1 LGGNE
6 EGTTRFSSIKTSHF
20 GDALQKRQNYTDP
33 SIRRIPM
40 NQNVLVELSD
50 ALADAAEKAGN
61 ATVLVNA
68 RRRMPASGIVY
79 ASDLIL
85 TADHIVEREEGIK
98 VILADGAEVSA
109 RVVGRDSGS
118 DLAVLKLERAA
129 ATVAEPTKSPAR
141 LGQIALALGRPSP
154 DGIEASLGTVSAV
167 GGPIRT
173 GRGGMLERYLR
184 TDSISYPGFSGG
196 PLVAADGTVLGLNT
210 SGLANGAAVTIPAD
224 IAWRIADTLV
234 KHGRIKRGYLGIRS
248 QSVEIPDGLQQA
260 LQREQVT
267 GLLIVGIE
275 NDSPASKGG
284 LMVGDILVGVA
295 GSPVVHHD
303 ELFAQLHGEVAG
315 KSTPIDILR
324 GGRPQTLNVLIG
336 EK

>member
-1 LGGNE
+1 MSN
-6 EGTTRFSSIKTSHF
+6 
-20 GDALQKRQNYTDP
+20 
-33 SIRRIPM
+33 
-40 NQNVLVELSD
+40 NVLVELSD

-98 VILADGAEVSA
+98 VMLGDGVEVAA
-109 RVVGRDSGS
+109 RIAGRDAGS
-118 DLAVLKLERAA
+118 DLAVLKLERAVES
-129 ATVAEPTKSPAR
+129 VAEATKSPAR
-141 LGQIALALGRPSP
+141 LGQIALVLGRPSP
-154 DGIEASLGTVSAV
+154 SGIEASLGTVSAI

-173 GRGGMLERYLR
+173 GRGGMLERYIR

-196 PLVAADGTVLGLNT
+196 PLVAADGTVLGVNT

-234 KHGRIKRGYLGIRS
+234 KHGRIQHGYLGIRS
-248 QSVEIPDGLQQA
+248 QTVEIPAASQKTLK
-260 LQREQVT
+260 REQAT
-267 GLLIVGIE
+267 GLLIVGVE

-284 LMVGDILVGVA
+284 LIVGDILVAVA
-295 GSPVVHHD
+295 GALILHHD
-303 ELFAQLHGEVAG
+303 ELFTHLDGDVVG
-315 KSTPIDILR
+315 KSTPIDVLR
-324 GGRPQTLNVLIG
+324 GGQPQTINVVVG
-336 EK
+336 ER

>member
-1 LGGNE
+1 M
-6 EGTTRFSSIKTSHF
+6 S
-20 GDALQKRQNYTDP
+20 
-33 SIRRIPM
+33 
-40 NQNVLVELSD
+40 QNVLVELSD
-50 ALADAAEKAGN
+50 ALAEAAEKAGK

-68 RRRMPASGIVY
+68 RRRMPASGIAY
-79 ASDLIL
+79 APDHIL
-85 TADHIVEREEGIK
+85 TADHVVERDDGIK
-98 VILADGAEVSA
+98 VILSDGAEISA
-109 RVVGRDSGS
+109 QVAGRDAGS

-129 ATVAEPTKSPAR
+129 GAVAEATKSPAR

-154 DGIEASLGTVSAV
+154 EGIEASLGTVSAI

-196 PLVAADGTVLGLNT
+196 PLVAADGTILGLNT
-210 SGLANGAAVTIPAD
+210 SGLGNGAAITVPAD

-248 QSVEIPDGLQQA
+248 QAVDIPEASQRT
-260 LQREQVT
+260 LQREQAA
-267 GLLIVGIE
+267 GLLIMGIE
-275 NDSPASKGG
+275 KDSPAANGG
-284 LMVGDILVGVA
+284 LIVGDILVGVA
-295 GSPVVHHD
+295 GEPVLHHD
-303 ELFAQLHGEVAG
+303 ELFARLNGEVAG

-324 GGRPQTLNVLIG
+324 GGQPQTLNVLIG